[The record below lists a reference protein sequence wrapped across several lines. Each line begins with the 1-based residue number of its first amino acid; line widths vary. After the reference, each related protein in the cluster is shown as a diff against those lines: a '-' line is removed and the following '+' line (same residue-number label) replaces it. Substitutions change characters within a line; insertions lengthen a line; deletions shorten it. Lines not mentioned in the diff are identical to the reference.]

1 MADKKSCWTCEFQKI
16 GGPTFLG
23 VCTYF
28 ATVGKP
34 NKDIPPGLVDVGC
47 KQWKLRPVSEDVPIE
62 DPDA

>member
-1 MADKKSCWTCEFQKI
+1 MTKSNKSCWTCEYQKI

-47 KQWKLRPVSEDVPIE
+47 KYWKERPPKDEPPLE
-62 DPDA
+62 EE